1 MIKPK
6 PGNSRTFGIAIK
18 QERGQVTYDAMIAA
32 GFRLLEQ
39 RDLQDISI
47 AELVRTAGYSVG
59 AFYSRFHGKDEFFDA
74 LVARHLETR
83 TATQRHLFSTLSRES
98 LLDELINNVVNY
110 YWDHRKFWRSVL
122 VRSVRD
128 TAFWEPI
135 RKHGHE
141 FTGRF
146 LERIFQETG
155 HRLLKEDEAN
165 VSFAFQVIFGMINST
180 LINQPG
186 PIFMGQKLFIQELT
200 RAFRLISEF
209 EKLVSIQAPD
219 KKPQQQKTKRSESL
233 QPRRPESL

>member
-6 PGNSRTFGIAIK
+6 SGNTRTFGIAIK

-47 AELVRTAGYSVG
+47 AELVRAAGYSVG

-74 LVARHLETR
+74 LVASHLETR
-83 TATQRHLFSTLSRES
+83 TATQKHLFATLPRET
-98 LLDELINNVVNY
+98 LLDELISNVVNY
-110 YWDHRKFWRSVL
+110 YWDHRKFWRAVL

-128 TAFWEPI
+128 AAFWEPI

-146 LERIFQETG
+146 LDRLHRETG
-155 HRLLKEDEAN
+155 RKLSKEEEAN
-165 VSFAFQVIFGMINST
+165 VYFAFQVALGMINST

-186 PIFMGQKLFIQELT
+186 PIFMGQKLFIQELI
-200 RAFRLISEF
+200 RAFRLISDF
-209 EKLVSIQAPD
+209 DKIVGAQATSS
-219 KKPQQQKTKRSESL
+219 KASARTRKT
-233 QPRRPESL
+233 

>member
-1 MIKPK
+1 VNKNRTGSP
-6 PGNSRTFGIAIK
+6 RTFGIAIK

-47 AELVRTAGYSVG
+47 AELVRSAGYSVG

-83 TATQRHLFSTLSRES
+83 TATQKHLFATLPRES
-98 LLDELINNVVNY
+98 LLDELIANVTNY
-110 YWDHRKFWRSVL
+110 YWDHRKFWRAVL

-146 LERIFQETG
+146 LERLYVEIGRKLT
-155 HRLLKEDEAN
+155 KEEEAN
-165 VSFAFQVIFGMINST
+165 VFFAFQVILGVINST
-180 LINQPG
+180 LINQHG

-200 RAFRLISEF
+200 RTFRLISDWDNILGASAVPLKAVS
-209 EKLVSIQAPD
+209 KL
-219 KKPQQQKTKRSESL
+219 KKA
-233 QPRRPESL
+233 

>member
-1 MIKPK
+1 MSPVNKTK
-6 PGNSRTFGIAIK
+6 PGSPRTFGIAIK

-47 AELVRTAGYSVG
+47 AELVRSAGYSVG

-83 TATQRHLFSTLSRES
+83 TATQKHLFATLPRDT
-98 LLDELINNVVNY
+98 LLDELIANVVNY
-110 YWDHRKFWRSVL
+110 YWDHRKFWRAVL

-128 TAFWEPI
+128 AAFWEPI

-146 LERIFQETG
+146 LERLYKETG
-155 HRLLKEDEAN
+155 RKLTKEEEAN
-165 VSFAFQVIFGMINST
+165 VYFAFQIILGMINST
-180 LINQPG
+180 LINQHG
-186 PIFMGQKLFIQELT
+186 PIFMGQRLFIQELT
-200 RAFRLISEF
+200 RAFRLISDF
-209 EKLVSIQAPD
+209 DNIISYAPAQGKALPKQ
-219 KKPQQQKTKRSESL
+219 KKA
-233 QPRRPESL
+233 

>member
-1 MIKPK
+1 MSNKVK
-6 PGNSRTFGIAIK
+6 PGSSRTFGIAIK

-47 AELVRTAGYSVG
+47 AELVRAAGYSVG

-83 TATQRHLFSTLSRES
+83 TATQKHLFATLPRES
-98 LLDELINNVVNY
+98 LLDELIANVVNY
-110 YWDHRKFWRSVL
+110 YWDHRKFWRAVL

-128 TAFWEPI
+128 ADFWEPI

-146 LERIFQETG
+146 LERLHAEMG
-155 HRLLKEDEAN
+155 RRLNKEEEAN
-165 VSFAFQVIFGMINST
+165 VYFAFQVILGMINST

-186 PIFMGQKLFIQELT
+186 PIFMGQKLFIQELA
-200 RAFRLISEF
+200 RAFRLISDF
-209 EKLVSIQAPD
+209 DNIVGSVNQSARTWSKQ
-219 KKPQQQKTKRSESL
+219 KKA
-233 QPRRPESL
+233 

>member
-1 MIKPK
+1 MNKNRTGTP
-6 PGNSRTFGIAIK
+6 RTFGIAIK

-47 AELVRTAGYSVG
+47 AELVRSAGYSVG

-83 TATQRHLFSTLSRES
+83 TATQKHLFATLPRES
-98 LLDELINNVVNY
+98 LLDELIANVVNY
-110 YWDHRKFWRSVL
+110 YWDHRKFWRAVL

-146 LERIFQETG
+146 LERLYHEIG
-155 HRLLKEDEAN
+155 RRLSKEEEAN
-165 VSFAFQVIFGMINST
+165 VYFAFQVILGVINST
-180 LINQPG
+180 LINQHG

-200 RAFRLISEF
+200 RTFRLISDWDNILGANVPPVKAVARF
-209 EKLVSIQAPD
+209 
-219 KKPQQQKTKRSESL
+219 KKA
-233 QPRRPESL
+233 

>member
-18 QERGQVTYDAMIAA
+18 QERGQITFDAMIAA

-47 AELVRTAGYSVG
+47 AELVRAAGYSVG

-83 TATQRHLFSTLSRES
+83 TATQRYLFSTLSRET
-98 LLDELINNVVNY
+98 LLAELINNVVNY
-110 YWDHRKFWRSVL
+110 YWDHRKFWRAVL

-146 LERIFQETG
+146 LEWLFQETG
-155 HRLLKEDEAN
+155 RRLLKEEEAN
-165 VSFAFQVIFGMINST
+165 VYFAFQVIFGMINST

-209 EKLVSIQAPD
+209 DKLVSIQAPGS
-219 KKPQQQKTKRSESL
+219 KTASAKSRKA
-233 QPRRPESL
+233 